1 MEVVTAFQRYDKSG
15 AISEIVLIKL
25 EELRRTDVRLGNR
38 DVNSG
43 FRIALRNRIRDLEA
57 ISDKQHQSLVR
68 TVGYIVAFTIG
79 VLSTLVVNWLGK

>member
-1 MEVVTAFQRYDKSG
+1 MEVVTAFQRYDKSR

-43 FRIALRNRIRDLEA
+43 FRIALLNRIRDLEA

>member
-43 FRIALRNRIRDLEA
+43 FRIALLNRIRDLEA